1 MRRRDMRTGSDA
13 GAAAVEFAI
22 VVPLLLALILGMI
35 EFGFMFQAQLAVT
48 HAAREGARLA
58 GVGQYSA
65 ASVVD
70 RAYPLTP
77 AGGLVISGPTEFDD
91 GAGGTYVQVTL
102 TYPYAPALLPIGPVV
117 NLSSTARMRV
127 E

>member
-1 MRRRDMRTGSDA
+1 M
-13 GAAAVEFAI
+13 GASAVEFAI

-58 GVGQYSA
+58 AVGQYSA
-65 ASVVD
+65 ASVID

-77 AGGLVISGPTEFDD
+77 ARGLVISGPAEFDD
-91 GAGGTYVQVTL
+91 GAGGKYVEVTL
-102 TYPYAPALLPIGPVV
+102 TFPYAPALLPIGPVV
-117 NLSSTARMRV
+117 NLSSTARMR
-127 E
+127 EE